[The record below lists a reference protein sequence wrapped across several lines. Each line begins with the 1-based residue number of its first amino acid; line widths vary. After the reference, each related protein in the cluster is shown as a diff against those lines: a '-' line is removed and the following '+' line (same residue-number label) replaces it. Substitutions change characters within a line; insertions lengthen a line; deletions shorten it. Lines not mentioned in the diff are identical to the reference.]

1 MIYVYLC
8 IYATQIIQRQERQI
22 QSLWFGTGI
31 HIPDN
36 LLVPFTGYKKALRG
50 LRKKNLFPWKSV
62 LLRCTYLGTESRYF
76 LAKSLLLQHVFLMW
90 FLFCALIFFS
100 VVVIEGGEKRV
111 HWKEGAKRER
121 GSAEQ
126 TSSQSFKE
134 EGWADSLLTN
144 HILQIYIV
152 SLR

>member
-76 LAKSLLLQHVFLMW
+76 LAKSLLLQHVFLM
-90 FLFCALIFFS
+90 
-100 VVVIEGGEKRV
+100 
-111 HWKEGAKRER
+111 
-121 GSAEQ
+121 
-126 TSSQSFKE
+126 
-134 EGWADSLLTN
+134 
-144 HILQIYIV
+144 
-152 SLR
+152 

>member
-22 QSLWFGTGI
+22 QSLWFGTDI

-36 LLVPFTGYKKALRG
+36 LLVPFTGTTFFHGNQFSCDVLILGQSPGISLPKACCCSMYFLCDSY
-50 LRKKNLFPWKSV
+50 SV
-62 LLRCTYLGTESRYF
+62 LSF
-76 LAKSLLLQHVFLMW
+76 
-90 FLFCALIFFS
+90 FFS

-134 EGWADSLLTN
+134 EG
-144 HILQIYIV
+144 
-152 SLR
+152 